1 MGDEAMIEAVHRASA
16 PGDHSSSTAQRTIIA
31 IGAIVMVVAIFLA
44 LAHRWS
50 ADSLSGK
57 LAAQPV
63 SIAARAP
70 RGPSAQLSPPS
81 LQKNPAAPVD
91 PTRARGA
98 WDFTGPEFHGPAR
111 RNLSM
116 TLSGEALTVVE
127 AAWNSGDYAKAAALV
142 MTWPELD
149 DRRQIL
155 RPVLSDW
162 METSPLAAAEFAQT
176 LPAGV
181 ERREMLEA
189 VIHDWCERD
198 VAAAGAWL
206 NALAR
211 HADQDGAVAAI
222 ATSSVLSEQRP
233 EIALSWAESIGAP
246 TARWEA
252 AATVAEV
259 WARRDLAAVVRY
271 FEKSSTLT
279 IDERAR
285 LLTYVRQSAVT
296 VK

>member
-1 MGDEAMIEAVHRASA
+1 MIEAVHRASA
-16 PGDHSSSTAQRTIIA
+16 PVDHSSSTAHRTIIA
-31 IGAIVMVVAIFLA
+31 IGTAVMLVAIFLA

-57 LAAQPV
+57 LATQPV
-63 SIAARAP
+63 SIAARTP
-70 RGPSAQLSPPS
+70 RGPSARLLPPS
-81 LQKNPAAPVD
+81 LQKIPAAPVG
-91 PTRARGA
+91 PTLTRGA
-98 WDFTGPEFHGPAR
+98 WDFSGPEFHGPAR

-127 AAWNSGDYAKAAALV
+127 AAWNSGDFAKAAALV
-142 MTWPELD
+142 MAWPELD

-155 RPVLSDW
+155 RPLLADW
-162 METSPLAAAEFAQT
+162 VEASPLVAAEFAQT
-176 LPAGV
+176 LPVGV

-198 VAAAGAWL
+198 VAAASAWL
-206 NALAR
+206 NALAP
-211 HADQDGAVAAI
+211 HVDQDGAVAAI
-222 ATSSVLSEQRP
+222 ATSSVLSKQRP

-246 TARWEA
+246 TVRWEA

-259 WARRDLAAVVRY
+259 WARRDLAAMVRY

-285 LLTYVRQSAVT
+285 LLNYVRQSAAT